1 MGKRHESDAKKMMAQ
16 AWNTAALHRSKRMPS
31 LYKLIG
37 DTERPAKDTGEIL
50 SSLKRKFGVH

>member
-1 MGKRHESDAKKMMAQ
+1 MMAQ

-37 DTERPAKDTGEIL
+37 DTERPAQSTDEIL
-50 SSLKRKFGVH
+50 TSLKMKFGAH